1 MSKETL
7 TSKVAV
13 LEQKVEDI
21 KSTTDKV
28 PKFEGR
34 LVLTE
39 KAIKEMWDTQK
50 KILENTQTILLDQKT
65 ISSEIAL
72 LKQTIDSH
80 EEETKFLREKLSEK
94 ANKVDLKELED
105 DLETKADKA
114 DVQRQIEKIWRFL
127 FWIPGAI
134 AAVIAGIISLFE
146 YIKNMF

>member
-1 MSKETL
+1 MSKEAL

-105 DLETKADKA
+105 DLEAKADKA

-134 AAVIAGIISLFE
+134 AAVIAGIVSLFE
-146 YIKNMF
+146 YIKKMF

>member
-1 MSKETL
+1 MSKETI

-105 DLETKADKA
+105 DLEAKADKA

-134 AAVIAGIISLFE
+134 AAVIAGIVSLFE
-146 YIKNMF
+146 YVKKMF

>member
-80 EEETKFLREKLSEK
+80 EEETKFIREKLSEK
-94 ANKVDLKELED
+94 ANKVDLKELRD
-105 DLETKADKA
+105 SLESKADKS
-114 DVQRQIEKIWRFL
+114 DIQKQIDKVWRFL
-127 FWIPGAI
+127 FWVPGAI
-134 AAVIAGIISLFE
+134 AAVIAGIVSLFE
-146 YIKNMF
+146 SLKKMF

>member
-1 MSKETL
+1 MSKEAL

-105 DLETKADKA
+105 DLEAKADKA

-134 AAVIAGIISLFE
+134 AAVIAGIVSLFE
-146 YIKNMF
+146 YVKKMF